1 MTSERVESLV
11 ADLTL
16 AEKIGLVHGDA
27 DPEGQATGY
36 VPPVERL
43 GIPALRLVDG
53 PLGVRVEAG
62 RATAFPASIA
72 LAATWDPSLARE
84 QGAAMGR
91 EARAYGQDVLLGPGV
106 NVARAPQCGR
116 NFEYYGEDPH
126 LAARLAVG
134 MVDGVQS
141 ADVAATV
148 KHYAANN
155 QETNRY
161 AVDARV
167 SERALR
173 EIYLPAFRAAVEEGD
188 AGAVMTAYN
197 RINGTYAS
205 EHPHLLGDVLR
216 DDFGFDGIVMSDW
229 YGTES
234 TVPAANAG
242 LDLEMPGVTFAEMV
256 PDGALPEGFDA
267 ETVEFPDTVA
277 DMQDTKFF
285 ADPLREAVE
294 SGAVDESVVDA
305 KVRRILGTM
314 ERFGVFDRDG
324 GSDAEADDALDAPE
338 HRELARRIAVEG
350 TVLLRN
356 DGALPLADDAELA
369 VVGPN
374 ADAAKLGGGGSSEVT
389 PFVQTSPVEG
399 LRERAPAATFERGV
413 DRIPES
419 SLFDDIPGF
428 GGEEGE
434 EADDEP
440 TDDDT
445 APADFDAAVAAAAD
459 ADCAVVV
466 VQDDTT
472 EGKDREDLRLP
483 GRQDELVAAVAEAAE
498 RTVVVV
504 RSGGAVELPWLD
516 RVDAVVGS
524 WYAGQGEGEALAAV
538 LYGDADPGGRLP
550 VTFAPEEQYPTA
562 EPGAFP
568 GDDAVEYAEGVFV
581 GYRYLDRE
589 GTEPTFPF
597 GHGESYAAFEYGEP
611 TVEQGDDGVTLRV
624 PVENVADRA
633 GTEVV
638 QAYVGEDDP
647 AVPRPER
654 ELAGFEKVR
663 LDPGERETVTVTLD
677 ADAFAYYEEGSGW
690 TTPAG
695 PYTVEVGRSA
705 RDVRGTA
712 SVTLD

>member
-16 AEKIGLVHGDA
+16 AEKIDLVHGDV

-43 GIPALRLVDG
+43 DVPALRLVDG

-72 LAATWDPSLARE
+72 LAATWGPSLARE

-106 NVARAPQCGR
+106 NIARAPQCGR
-116 NFEYYGEDPH
+116 NFEYYGEDPQ

-134 MVDGVQS
+134 TVEGVQS
-141 ADVAATV
+141 EGVAATV

-161 AVDARV
+161 AVDAEV

-216 DDFGFDGIVMSDW
+216 GEFGFDGIVMSDW

-234 TVPAANAG
+234 TVPAAEAG

-256 PDGALPEGFDA
+256 PDGALPEGLDPD
-267 ETVEFPDTVA
+267 EMEFPDTVA

-324 GSDAEADDALDAPE
+324 GSDAETDDGLDAPE
-338 HRELARRIAVEG
+338 HRDLARRIAVEG

-374 ADAAKLGGGGSSEVT
+374 ADEAKLGGGGSSEVT

-399 LRERAPAATFERGV
+399 LRERAADCAFERGV

-428 GGEEGE
+428 GEEEG
-434 EADDEP
+434 ADDE
-440 TDDDT
+440 DDD
-445 APADFDAAVAAAAD
+445 APPADFDAAVAAAAD

-504 RSGGAVELPWLD
+504 RSGGPVELPWLD
-516 RVDAVVGS
+516 RVDAVVGA
-524 WYAGQGEGEALAAV
+524 WYAGQAEGEALAAV

-597 GHGESYAAFEYGEP
+597 GHGESYAAFEYGAP
-611 TVEQGDDGVTLRV
+611 TVERNGDEVTLRV
-624 PVENVADRA
+624 PVENVAERA

-647 AVPRPER
+647 AVSRPER

-663 LDPGERETVTVTLD
+663 LDPGERTTVAVDLHP
-677 ADAFAYYEEGSGW
+677 DAFAYYEEGSGW

-695 PYTVEVGRSA
+695 PYTVAAGRSS
-705 RDVRGTA
+705 RDIRGTA